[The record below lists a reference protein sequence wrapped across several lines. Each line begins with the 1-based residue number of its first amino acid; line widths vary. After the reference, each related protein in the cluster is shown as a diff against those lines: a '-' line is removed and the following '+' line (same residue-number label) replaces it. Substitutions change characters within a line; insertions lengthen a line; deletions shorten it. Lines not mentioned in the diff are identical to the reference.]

1 MLEEIFIPIVI
12 GKSGINYKI
21 HVLHTRYLLPCNI
34 LFSMVMYILKN
45 IFQ

>member
-21 HVLHTRYLLPCNI
+21 HVLHTRYLL
-34 LFSMVMYILKN
+34 V
-45 IFQ
+45 IFCFLWSCIF